1 MAFRD
6 YISSVLSIGA
16 NINKAGDG
24 KDDEDKQGIIAP
36 MQDDLDAVLGS
47 DEKLI
52 ALSRKWEQ
60 EYKDYDEKVRKK
72 QDACEN
78 YWLGKQFPQSSL
90 TEDARPITDNI
101 IFEATET
108 FLPEA
113 TKQNPEPTVSAD
125 NTEEGNQYASLW
137 KDMLVAKAD
146 TQHLRLKVK
155 KMTRFWSLYLIGA
168 IKFSWNEEEDEFE
181 TNATNPQKLILDP
194 NAEIQEGGKYTGG
207 HIGERREATAD
218 KLVELF
224 PKASDKIKQMV
235 DGKMGTKL
243 RFVEWWTP
251 EKVFFTMKDIVLDK
265 YENPHWNYTQKTKK
279 TDEFGQETE
288 TEEQGDNHFA
298 SPRMPYLFLT
308 VFNLGKHPHDETGLL
323 YQNLSNQDMIN
334 KKLAQIDRNT
344 DGMNNGIVLSGK
356 SFTKEQASDAV
367 DALARGDA
375 LWVPDGAIGDAYRR
389 DAAPALAPTV
399 YMQLQDLRQELRN
412 IFGVRGSSAQ
422 GVSSEQTVRGKI
434 IIGQKDSSRIGGGIS
449 DSIEQV
455 CDSIF
460 NWWVQLMKVYYSEDD
475 FIGLLGEEKAYQF
488 YKLKQNIKRK
498 LVVSVKE
505 GSLIPRDDLSKRN
518 EAIDLW
524 GAGALDPITLFE
536 RLGFADPKK
545 AAETLYLWKSAPQA
559 LFPKALE
566 NTQQGLGEAPPTSS
580 QALGQAPVVPPEQAS
595 APAPQPQQP
604 NPLKTIPIP

>member
-6 YISSVLSIGA
+6 YVSSVLSLGA
-16 NINKAGDG
+16 NVNKAGTG
-24 KDDEDKQGIIAP
+24 KEDEERQGVI
-36 MQDDLDAVLGS
+36 DTREDNLDEVLGN
-47 DEKLI
+47 DQELI
-52 ALSRKWEQ
+52 LLASKWEQ
-60 EYKDYDEKVRKK
+60 KYKNYDEEIRKK
-72 QDACEN
+72 QDACVN
-78 YWLGKQFPQSSL
+78 YWLGKQFPQANLQEGS
-90 TEDARPITDNI
+90 RPIADNL

-113 TKQNPEPTVSAD
+113 TKQNPEPTVTCD

-137 KDMLVAKAD
+137 KDMLVANAD
-146 TQHLRLKVK
+146 IQRLRLKIK
-155 KMTRFWSLYLIGA
+155 KMGRDWSLYLLGV
-168 IKFSWNEEEDEFE
+168 IKISWDEKQDNFS

-194 NAEIQEGGKYTGG
+194 DAEILVGGKYVGG
-207 HIGERREATAD
+207 YIGERRETTAE
-218 KLVELF
+218 KLVEMF
-224 PKASDKIKQMV
+224 PKAKQKIMTMV
-235 DGKMGTKL
+235 EGKMGTRL

-265 YENPHWNYTQKTKK
+265 YENPHWNYSQKTKK
-279 TDEFGQETE
+279 IDEFGQEQE
-288 TEEQGDNHFA
+288 VEEQGDNHFVE
-298 SPRMPYLFLT
+298 PEMPYIFLT
-308 VFNLGKHPHDETGLL
+308 VFNLGKHPHDDTGLI
-323 YQNLSNQDMIN
+323 YQNLANQDLVN

-344 DGMNNGIVLSGK
+344 DNMNNGIVLSGK
-356 SFTKEQASDAV
+356 SFTREQAADAV
-367 DALARGDA
+367 NALARGDA
-375 LWVPDGAIGDAYRR
+375 LWVPDGAIGEAYRR
-389 DAAPALAPTV
+389 DQAPALSPTV
-399 YMQLQDLRQELRN
+399 YTELQDLRQELRN

-460 NWWVQLMKVYYSEDD
+460 NWWVQMMKVYYSEDN
-475 FIGLLGEEKAYQF
+475 FIAILGEEKANQF

-498 LVVSVKE
+498 LIVSVKE
-505 GSLIPRDDLSKRN
+505 GSLVPRDELSKRN

-545 AAETLYLWKSAPQA
+545 AAETLYLWKSAPQS

-566 NTQQGLGEAPPTSS
+566 KTQQGLGEAPQSATQQPV
-580 QALGQAPVVPPEQAS
+580 GQAPVVPPQEE
-595 APAPQPQQP
+595 
-604 NPLKTIPIP
+604 NPLNTVPIQ